1 MEISDV
7 NIVNST
13 LSCYAGG
20 CSKSNR
26 PKGDSDA
33 SKYEIAYE
41 RWENLETNAQG
52 YLEPVAFW
60 YSDENQ
66 YIAATQNLPLSESGC
81 NVYVF
86 CLFKTVDGNEFSKRP
101 VADIKWKTDGQS
113 DHYCGK

>member
-13 LSCYAGG
+13 LSCYAGDAP
-20 CSKSNR
+20 KATAQ
-26 PKGDSDA
+26 KGDSDA

-41 RWENLETNAQG
+41 RWEKLETNAQG
-52 YLEPVAFW
+52 HLEPVAFW
-60 YSDENQ
+60 YSDESQ
-66 YIAATQNLPLSESGC
+66 YIAATPK
-81 NVYVF
+81 F
-86 CLFKTVDGNEFSKRP
+86 TTFKRS